1 MPIIPAITIKNYEG
15 QTSYDLFSLLLKER
29 IIIISGEITD
39 QLSEIITA
47 ELLYLEAEDQ
57 ESPITIYINSPGGSV
72 TAGMAV
78 YDIMKSLKVEVKTI
92 AFGLAA
98 SMGAFLLSSGTKGQ
112 RYAKIIQIGRRP
124 VLSPKIFGPRI
135 FPSNCCKI
143 ITKIKKASPCLGDTD
158 KDITKML
165 GIAPI
170 NGPKYGIIFVRPTN
184 ILTITAY
191 DEPIL
196 NNFIPK
202 RHIIP
207 MINESIVL
215 PIINP
220 LKMSFAC
227 LSAPYIDCTFFS
239 KN

>member
-112 RYAKIIQIGRRP
+112 RYAYKHTEIMIHQPLGQTQGQVTDLKIMTERF
-124 VLSPKIFGPRI
+124 L
-135 FPSNCCKI
+135 
-143 ITKIKKASPCLGDTD
+143 KIKETLNKILSDNTGKDYQTIVNDTERD
-158 KDITKML
+158 NFFTAMEAK
-165 GIAPI
+165 
-170 NGPKYGIIFVRPTN
+170 KYGLIDH
-184 ILTITAY
+184 ILYLFLI
-191 DEPIL
+191 
-196 NNFIPK
+196 
-202 RHIIP
+202 H
-207 MINESIVL
+207 
-215 PIINP
+215 
-220 LKMSFAC
+220 
-227 LSAPYIDCTFFS
+227 
-239 KN
+239 

>member
-112 RYAKIIQIGRRP
+112 RYAYKHTEIMIHQPLGQTQGQVTDLKIMTERF
-124 VLSPKIFGPRI
+124 L
-135 FPSNCCKI
+135 
-143 ITKIKKASPCLGDTD
+143 KIKETLSKILSDNTGKDYQTIVNDTERD
-158 KDITKML
+158 NFFTAMEAK
-165 GIAPI
+165 
-170 NGPKYGIIFVRPTN
+170 KYGLIDH
-184 ILTITAY
+184 IL
-191 DEPIL
+191 
-196 NNFIPK
+196 
-202 RHIIP
+202 
-207 MINESIVL
+207 
-215 PIINP
+215 
-220 LKMSFAC
+220 
-227 LSAPYIDCTFFS
+227 
-239 KN
+239 

>member
-1 MPIIPAITIKNYEG
+1 MPIVPAITIKNYEG

-112 RYAKIIQIGRRP
+112 RYAYKHTEIMIHQPLGQTQGQVTDLKIMTERC
-124 VLSPKIFGPRI
+124 L
-135 FPSNCCKI
+135 
-143 ITKIKKASPCLGDTD
+143 KIKETVNKILSDDTG
-158 KDITKML
+158 KDYQTIVNDTERDNFFTAMEAK
-165 GIAPI
+165 
-170 NGPKYGIIFVRPTN
+170 KYGLIDH
-184 ILTITAY
+184 IL
-191 DEPIL
+191 
-196 NNFIPK
+196 
-202 RHIIP
+202 
-207 MINESIVL
+207 
-215 PIINP
+215 
-220 LKMSFAC
+220 
-227 LSAPYIDCTFFS
+227 
-239 KN
+239 

>member
-1 MPIIPAITIKNYEG
+1 
-15 QTSYDLFSLLLKER
+15 
-29 IIIISGEITD
+29 
-39 QLSEIITA
+39 
-47 ELLYLEAEDQ
+47 
-57 ESPITIYINSPGGSV
+57 
-72 TAGMAV
+72 
-78 YDIMKSLKVEVKTI
+78 
-92 AFGLAA
+92 
-98 SMGAFLLSSGTKGQ
+98 
-112 RYAKIIQIGRRP
+112 
-124 VLSPKIFGPRI
+124 
-135 FPSNCCKI
+135 
-143 ITKIKKASPCLGDTD
+143 
-158 KDITKML
+158 ML

-227 LSAPYIDCTFFS
+227 LKVLHT
-239 KN
+239 

>member
-72 TAGMAV
+72 TARMAV
-78 YDIMKSLKVEVKTI
+78 YDIIKSLKVEVKTI

-112 RYAKIIQIGRRP
+112 RYAYKHTEIMIHQPLGQTQGQVSDLEIMTKRFIS
-124 VLSPKIFGPRI
+124 LKNKLNSILA
-135 FPSNCCKI
+135 SNTNKSLEEI
-143 ITKIKKASPCLGDTD
+143 EKDTDRDNFLTADEAIEYGLIDFKIKTEKLIS
-158 KDITKML
+158 
-165 GIAPI
+165 
-170 NGPKYGIIFVRPTN
+170 
-184 ILTITAY
+184 
-191 DEPIL
+191 
-196 NNFIPK
+196 
-202 RHIIP
+202 
-207 MINESIVL
+207 
-215 PIINP
+215 
-220 LKMSFAC
+220 
-227 LSAPYIDCTFFS
+227 
-239 KN
+239 

>member
-112 RYAKIIQIGRRP
+112 RYAYKHTEIMIHQPLGQTQGQVSDLEIMTKRFIS
-124 VLSPKIFGPRI
+124 LKNKLNSILA
-135 FPSNCCKI
+135 SNTNKSLEEI
-143 ITKIKKASPCLGDTD
+143 EKDTDRDNFLTADEAIEYGLIDFKIKTEKLIS
-158 KDITKML
+158 
-165 GIAPI
+165 
-170 NGPKYGIIFVRPTN
+170 
-184 ILTITAY
+184 
-191 DEPIL
+191 
-196 NNFIPK
+196 
-202 RHIIP
+202 
-207 MINESIVL
+207 
-215 PIINP
+215 
-220 LKMSFAC
+220 
-227 LSAPYIDCTFFS
+227 
-239 KN
+239 

>member
-112 RYAKIIQIGRRP
+112 RYAYKHTEIMIHQPLGQTQGQVTDLKIMTERF
-124 VLSPKIFGPRI
+124 L
-135 FPSNCCKI
+135 
-143 ITKIKKASPCLGDTD
+143 KIKETLNKILSDNTGKDYQTIVNDTERD
-158 KDITKML
+158 NFFTAMEAK
-165 GIAPI
+165 
-170 NGPKYGIIFVRPTN
+170 KYGLSTIIFN
-184 ILTITAY
+184 LFLI
-191 DEPIL
+191 
-196 NNFIPK
+196 
-202 RHIIP
+202 H
-207 MINESIVL
+207 
-215 PIINP
+215 
-220 LKMSFAC
+220 
-227 LSAPYIDCTFFS
+227 
-239 KN
+239 

>member
-92 AFGLAA
+92 AFGLDRK
-98 SMGAFLLSSGTKGQ
+98 S
-112 RYAKIIQIGRRP
+112 
-124 VLSPKIFGPRI
+124 V
-135 FPSNCCKI
+135 
-143 ITKIKKASPCLGDTD
+143 
-158 KDITKML
+158 
-165 GIAPI
+165 
-170 NGPKYGIIFVRPTN
+170 V
-184 ILTITAY
+184 
-191 DEPIL
+191 
-196 NNFIPK
+196 
-202 RHIIP
+202 
-207 MINESIVL
+207 
-215 PIINP
+215 
-220 LKMSFAC
+220 
-227 LSAPYIDCTFFS
+227 
-239 KN
+239 

>member
-112 RYAKIIQIGRRP
+112 RYAYKHTEIMIHQPLGQTQGQVTDLKIMTERF
-124 VLSPKIFGPRI
+124 L
-135 FPSNCCKI
+135 
-143 ITKIKKASPCLGDTD
+143 KIKETLNKILSDNTGKDYQTIVNDTERD
-158 KDITKML
+158 KFFTAMEAK
-165 GIAPI
+165 
-170 NGPKYGIIFVRPTN
+170 KYGLIDH
-184 ILTITAY
+184 IL
-191 DEPIL
+191 
-196 NNFIPK
+196 
-202 RHIIP
+202 
-207 MINESIVL
+207 
-215 PIINP
+215 
-220 LKMSFAC
+220 
-227 LSAPYIDCTFFS
+227 
-239 KN
+239 